1 MDPQAIFLKADPR
14 AGRPDDSPPFL
25 TASYAGPIEWR
36 KNHKRMELYFWE
48 RMSIRIE
55 SVLDAT
61 DEGDDRLRWSQPA

>member
-48 RMSIRIE
+48 RMSILL
-55 SVLDAT
+55 S
-61 DEGDDRLRWSQPA
+61 